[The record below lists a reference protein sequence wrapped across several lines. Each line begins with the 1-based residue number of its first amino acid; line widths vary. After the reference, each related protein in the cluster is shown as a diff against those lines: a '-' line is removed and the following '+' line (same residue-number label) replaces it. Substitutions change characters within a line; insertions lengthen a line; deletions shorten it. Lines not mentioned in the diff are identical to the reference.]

1 MESLKERMAKGATA
15 VRRPSLT
22 KSHLTFVRVEQPEGV
37 ILCKPFVSPVELPK
51 IFPYMLRAMPIAPAP
66 INAASE
72 RVIMDIHATNK
83 IY

>member
-1 MESLKERMAKGATA
+1 MESIKERMTKGATA

-22 KSHLTFVRVEQPEGV
+22 RNLTFVRIEQSEGV

-51 IFPYMLRAMPIAPAP
+51 MFPDMLRAMPIPPAA

-72 RVIMDIHATNK
+72 KVIMDIHATNK
-83 IY
+83 VY